1 MTAWLF
7 KRVLQAILIVL
18 LMTVIVFVG
27 LHAIGNPI
35 DILIGPDADQRDR
48 AALIAQLG
56 LDQPI
61 WRQYLR
67 FLQSALQGDLGKSFV
82 FNQPALDLVL
92 QRLPATIE
100 LAFGAL
106 FIAII
111 VGVPL
116 GLLAGLYPNSML
128 SRVIMTGSILGFSL
142 PTFWIGLVL
151 IMMFSVTLGW
161 LPSSGRGETVELF
174 GMQWSFLTANGLYH
188 LILPAFNL
196 ALFKVSLVIRLTS
209 AGVAEVLPQ
218 DYIKFARA
226 KGLSSMRIVLVHV
239 LRNIMIP
246 LTTVLGLEL
255 GSTIAGAVVTESIFS
270 WPGAGKLILDSI
282 NGLDRPVILAYL
294 IIIVCVFVTINLLVD
309 LAYRVLDPRVRLGR
323 S

>member
-7 KRVLQAILIVL
+7 KRALQAILIVL

-116 GLLAGLYPNSML
+116 GLLAGLYPNSIL

-309 LAYRVLDPRVRLGR
+309 IAYRLLDPRVRLGR

>member
-116 GLLAGLYPNSML
+116 GLLAGLYPNSIL

-239 LRNIMIP
+239 LRNNMIP

-309 LAYRVLDPRVRLGR
+309 IAYRLLDPRVRLGR